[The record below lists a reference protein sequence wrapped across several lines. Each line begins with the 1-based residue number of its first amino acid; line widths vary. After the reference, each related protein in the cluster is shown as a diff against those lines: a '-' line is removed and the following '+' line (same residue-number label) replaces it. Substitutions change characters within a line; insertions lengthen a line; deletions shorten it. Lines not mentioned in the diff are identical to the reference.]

1 MQTECRHIHS
11 HVGSCSRGVCVGS
24 ASFTFAFQFVFLDS
38 TRCSRC
44 RRPVWYLQGLCFTL
58 CRYAEFHGCK
68 IMSLYVR
75 ISCDITPPKCRQ
87 LRNSNTVFMT
97 LIHKKTDNCGETD
110 FKLAT
115 IIHYHLKYRYK
126 TMTDAFSPF
135 FKSFNPVSKAAGGT
149 HAPHMRALTSCDDE
163 GRSV

>member
-1 MQTECRHIHS
+1 MCVSAVTS
-11 HVGSCSRGVCVGS
+11 LLLNAGSWGIQ
-24 ASFTFAFQFVFLDS
+24 A
-38 TRCSRC
+38 
-44 RRPVWYLQGLCFTL
+44 
-58 CRYAEFHGCK
+58 
-68 IMSLYVR
+68 
-75 ISCDITPPKCRQ
+75 
-87 LRNSNTVFMT
+87 VFMT

-115 IIHYHLKYRYK
+115 IIHYHLIYRYK

-163 GRSV
+163 GRSVWVTAFPLPRTPAAAIKQDMGLTVSVSFFVDLKINSSSLRGDTARRPLRRRWRQR